1 MSNKLIR
8 RLAIL
13 GALSITG
20 IIAIQGLWLKRA
32 YTLEDSE
39 FHQTATIVLYDVAT
53 KLAAFNNSELPKQNL
68 IQRQSSNIYAVN
80 VNDAIDANI
89 LEDYLIRGFEEKG
102 LNTDFEYAVYDCF
115 SKELVYGNYCKL
127 SDLEQTKAST
137 EVLPT
142 FDDLIYYFVVR
153 FPSRVGFLLSSMW
166 QNIVLGI
173 ATVLAL
179 TFFIYAMW
187 VILQQKKLSELQKD
201 FINNM
206 THEFKTPISS
216 IKIAADVISKSEPI
230 KADKRLSRYAEVL
243 IEQNNRLN
251 NQVEKVLSLAQLEED
266 HFKLNPVSID
276 LNDLLGQ
283 IVDAETMRIRE
294 SGRGEIVYE
303 KWNAPVIIRAD
314 KLHLSNVIYNLLD
327 NAVKYC
333 QNIPLVKVVLRVTDS
348 KAEIKVLDNGIG
360 IANESIDKLFLK
372 FFRVPTGNVHNVK
385 GFGLGLY
392 YTKNICDAHG
402 WDIRVSSVI
411 DKGSTFTIKIP
422 IP

>member
-20 IIAIQGLWLKRA
+20 IVVIQGLWLKRA

-102 LNTDFEYAVYDCF
+102 LYTDFEYAVYDCF

-127 SDLEQTKAST
+127 TDLEQTKATT

-216 IKIAADVISKSEPI
+216 IKIAADVISKSDPI
-230 KADKRLSRYAEVL
+230 KSDKRLSKYAEVL
-243 IEQNNRLN
+243 IDQNNRLN
-251 NQVEKVLSLAQLEED
+251 SQVEKVLSLAQLEED
-266 HFKLNPVSID
+266 RFKLNPVSVD
-276 LNDLLGQ
+276 VNELVSQ
-283 IVDAETMRIRE
+283 IADAENMRIQE
-294 SGRGEIVYE
+294 SGRGEIICDISQS
-303 KWNAPVIIRAD
+303 PILIQAD

-327 NAVKYC
+327 NAIKYC
-333 QNIPLVKVVLRVTDS
+333 KDKPIVKVITRVVDS
-348 KAEIKVLDNGIG
+348 KAEISFIDNGIG
-360 IANESIDKLFLK
+360 IASENIEKLFLK
-372 FFRVPTGNVHNVK
+372 FFRVPTGDVHNVK

-402 WDIRVSSVI
+402 WDIRVNSEL

-422 IP
+422 IA